1 MELSRLIEGLS
12 LASAYPHPAE
22 QIEVHHTHISLVFLA
37 GSFVY
42 KLKKPVS
49 LGFLDFSTLA
59 KRRHFCDE
67 EVRLNRRL
75 APDVYLGVVPIT
87 QEDGG
92 TLRVEGNGETIEWAV
107 KMRRLPDHATL
118 EQRLLSDQ
126 VTPEFIRALA
136 ARIASFHAGA
146 AGSDH
151 ISSFGRFEM
160 VAGNARENLDQVA
173 PLVGTTLSP
182 EVFAR
187 LRCRTETVLSDLQH
201 LIEARARLGVPRDT
215 HGDLHLDHIYYF
227 PDKGAPDD
235 LVIIDCIEFN
245 ERFRFADPI
254 ADMAFLRMDLIFH
267 GRRDLAQFFTE
278 EYLRVRTDA
287 DGRDLV
293 PFYTSYRA
301 AVRGKVEGF
310 ELAEKEVPEQE
321 RSLALTRAR
330 AHWLLALGELEEP
343 PQKPFLLLVGG
354 LPGTG
359 KSTLAR
365 GLTQTAGL
373 SLIRSDVV
381 RKELAGIPPLAPGGT
396 EFGEGIYAPAW
407 TDATYAECQARAER
421 LLFEG
426 KRVVVDA
433 SFREETRRMAFLQL
447 ANKLAVPTLFFICDA
462 HPEEVRKRLA
472 ERREDASDAG
482 WGIYQQARMRWEE
495 PGPEVRRITHR
506 LPLNLR
512 AEQTSSWARD
522 MLRSLEVL

>member
-12 LASAYPHPAE
+12 LASAYAHPAE
-22 QIEVHHTHISLVFLA
+22 KIEVHHTHISLVFLA

-42 KLKKPVS
+42 KLKKPVN
-49 LGFLDFSTLA
+49 LGFLDFSTLD
-59 KRRHFCDE
+59 KRRYFCDE

-75 APDVYLGVVPIT
+75 APDVYLGVVAIT
-87 QEDGG
+87 QDGKA
-92 TLRVEGNGETIEWAV
+92 LRVEGNGETVEWAV
-107 KMRRLPDHATL
+107 KMRRLPEQATL
-118 EQRLLSDQ
+118 EQRLLADM
-126 VTPEFIRALA
+126 VTPDFIRALA
-136 ARIASFHAGA
+136 CRIANFHAGA
-146 AGSDH
+146 AGSEH
-151 ISSFGRFEM
+151 IASFGRFEV

-187 LRCRTETVLSDLQH
+187 LKCRTETVLSDLQH
-201 LIEARARLGVPRDT
+201 LMEERARSGIPRDT
-215 HGDLHLDHIYYF
+215 HGDLHLDHIYSF
-227 PDKGAPDD
+227 PDRAAPAD

-267 GRRDLAQFFTE
+267 GRRDLARLFTE
-278 EYLRVRTDA
+278 EYLRVRADA
-287 DGRDLV
+287 DGRALV

-310 ELAEKEVPEQE
+310 ELVEKEVPEQE
-321 RSLALTRAR
+321 RNLALTRAR

-365 GLTQTAGL
+365 GLTQTARL
-373 SLIRSDVV
+373 SLIRSDLV
-381 RKELAGIPPLAPGGT
+381 RKELAGIPPLTSGGAG
-396 EFGEGIYAPAW
+396 FGEGIYAPAW
-407 TDATYAECQARAER
+407 SDATYAECQARAER

-433 SFREETRRMAFLQL
+433 SFREEARRQAFLQM
-447 ANKLAVPTLFFICDA
+447 ANKLAVPAIFLICDA
-462 HPEEVRKRLA
+462 APETIRKRLA

-482 WGIYQQARMRWEE
+482 WTTYQQARTRWEE
-495 PGPEVRRITHR
+495 PGPEVHRITQR
-506 LPLNLR
+506 PPSDLSS
-512 AEQTSSWARD
+512 EQTSSWVRD
-522 MLRSLEVL
+522 MLRELGVL